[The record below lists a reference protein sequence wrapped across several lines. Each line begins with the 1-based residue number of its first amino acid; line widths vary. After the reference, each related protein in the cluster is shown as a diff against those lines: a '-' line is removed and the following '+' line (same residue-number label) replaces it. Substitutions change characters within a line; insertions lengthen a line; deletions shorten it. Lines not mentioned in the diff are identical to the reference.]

1 VKVSRKFAYDESER
15 IGNARKSAPGG
26 GGKSDEYALAGF
38 ELLVVGRC
46 ASYSERGE
54 EVNV

>member
-1 VKVSRKFAYDESER
+1 MKVSRKFAYDESER